1 MCHQPHKGK
10 NEEGRYLITQGI
22 HKCQKSRAVVFKLE
36 FISESPAGF
45 LKNQVVRPYL
55 KSF

>member
-1 MCHQPHKGK
+1 MYHQPHKGK
-10 NEEGRYLITQGI
+10 NEEGRLITQGI

-45 LKNQVVRPYL
+45 VKNQVVRPYP